1 MLNPQQDNSY
11 QSLFLSLLW
20 MVLGAWM
27 WHKFMEL
34 YPSLQ
39 SASDTTRQ
47 KEDDLSAKLAAGL
60 GTKPKQSR
68 DQFDQ
73 DTNKVIVD
81 MVKGFRDFLDN
92 PEPHVKQFQK
102 DMNEF

>member
-11 QSLFLSLLW
+11 QSLFLTLFW

-39 SASDTTRQ
+39 SATDATRQ
-47 KEDDLSAKLAAGL
+47 KED
-60 GTKPKQSR
+60 TKPKNTR